1 MDKILDKKRRTTSDD
16 GDEMLELGIPCV
28 NINKITANGVIR
40 VSQDQK
46 GRIDRFSQLNVG
58 EDRMSIDLVMY
69 YNHIF
74 NPFSIDEGDI
84 IFTPLYSENCLKS
97 TGEPVLP
104 DGSKPSTKA
113 SGEKELTYAEKVERA
128 ARTGLGVR

>member
-1 MDKILDKKRRTTSDD
+1 MDKILDKKRRTASDD

-104 DGSKPSTKA
+104 DGSKPSDKA